1 MAKTTALNMNAQ
13 VEAEVRVRTLLAA
26 LRGLLECAQLV
37 EENSMQL
44 ASCLFLT
51 VELGDAVERLISL
64 PKPAND

>member
-1 MAKTTALNMNAQ
+1 MNAQ

-37 EENSMQL
+37 EENSTQL

-51 VELGDAVERLISL
+51 VELGDAVERLIGL